1 MLKIA
6 VLASGRGS
14 NFQAVL
20 DSIGRGE
27 IEAEVALLVVDKKDA
42 FAVQRAKKHDIPW
55 MYVNPKDFSGRD
67 AFYEHIASEL
77 KKRDVG
83 LVLLAGFMRIVGKP
97 LLDEFHMKVMN
108 IHPALLPSFPGL
120 HGHKDAVDYG
130 VKISGCTVHF
140 VDEGMDT
147 GPVIIQA
154 AVPVRHDDTEHS
166 LSARILP
173 FEHRIYPIAVKLFA
187 EGKLEVSGR
196 KVVVKDG
203 QSALFFPQSEYVSEA

>member
-1 MLKIA
+1 MLKIG

-14 NFQAVL
+14 NFQAIV
-20 DSIGRGE
+20 DSIRRGE

-42 FAVQRAKKHDIPW
+42 FAIERAKKHDIPW

-67 AFYEHIASEL
+67 AFYEHITAEL

-97 LLDEFHMKVMN
+97 LLDAFHMKVMN

-147 GPVIIQA
+147 GPVIVQA
-154 AVPVRHDDTEHS
+154 AVPVLHDDTEES
-166 LSARILP
+166 LSARLLP
-173 FEHRIYPIAVKLFA
+173 FEHRVYPLAVKLFA
-187 EGKLEVSGR
+187 EGKLEVRGR

-203 QSALFFPQSEYVSEA
+203 QSALFFS

>member
-1 MLKIA
+1 MLKIG

-14 NFQAVL
+14 NFQAVV
-20 DSIGRGE
+20 DSIERGE

-42 FAVQRAKKHDIPW
+42 FAAQRAKKHNIPW
-55 MYVNPKDFSGRD
+55 MYVNPKDFNGKD

-77 KKRDVG
+77 LKRDVG

-140 VDEGMDT
+140 VDEQMDT

-154 AVPVRHDDTEHS
+154 AVPVLHDDTEDS
-166 LSARILP
+166 LSERILP
-173 FEHRIYPIAVKLFA
+173 FEHRIYPLAVKLFA

-196 KVVVKDG
+196 IVTVKDG
-203 QSALFFPQSEYVSEA
+203 KSAVFFPQDEYVSEA

>member
-14 NFQAVL
+14 NFQAVV
-20 DSIGRGE
+20 DSIEQGE

-42 FAVQRAKKHDIPW
+42 FAVERAKKHDIPW
-55 MYVNPKDFSGRD
+55 MYVNPKDFNGKD

-140 VDEGMDT
+140 VDEQMDT

-154 AVPVRHDDTEHS
+154 AVPVHHDDTEDS
-166 LSARILP
+166 LSGRILP

-187 EGKLEVSGR
+187 EGKLEDRGR
-196 KVVVKDG
+196 KVDVKDG
-203 QSALFFPQSEYVSEA
+203 QSALFFPQEEYVSEA

>member
-20 DSIGRGE
+20 DSIEQGE

-42 FAVQRAKKHDIPW
+42 FAAERAKKHNIPW
-55 MYVNPKDFSGRD
+55 MYVNPKDFNTKD
-67 AFYEHIASEL
+67 AFYEHIAAEL

-140 VDEGMDT
+140 VDEQMDT

-154 AVPVRHDDTEHS
+154 AVPVIHDDTEES
-166 LSARILP
+166 LSERILP
-173 FEHRIYPIAVKLFA
+173 FEHRIYPLAVKLFA
-187 EGKLEVSGR
+187 EGRLEVRGR
-196 KVVVKDG
+196 KVTVKDG
-203 QSALFFPQSEYVSEA
+203 KSALFFPQGEYVSEA